1 MSISRQLLYTLCFA
15 VLTLIGVGSFGL
27 WQLSQSHGRFEYV
40 MENTMP
46 SFADLNQA
54 KDGLTAIRVNNRT
67 LFMATTPAELE
78 TAIGNIRSG
87 LQKFDKALADYQ
99 AHNITNEN
107 DRQLLEADKAAME
120 VYRPII
126 EANIADLKAGQR
138 DKALASMAK
147 TKKQAA
153 AIVSA
158 LDAHYKFN
166 VEYTAQI
173 AAENQSA
180 YDMAKMLM
188 IGIISLASVL
198 VGILSYIIYQAISQ
212 GFAQLRHNLTHVS
225 STLDFR
231 TRVDVKRH
239 NEVGE
244 ANLAFN
250 QLLDTLQTSFKALLG
265 VANEV
270 GTASDQLMETA
281 RQVSTASTAQSEAA
295 ANMAATM
302 EEMTVSINHV
312 AEQARATRAG
322 AEQAQHLVD
331 NGAGTIHQT
340 IQDIHQIS
348 SVVKE
353 SVQSIQQLEA
363 DSNQVGSVIG
373 TIGEIADQ
381 TNLLALNAA
390 IEAARAGEQGR
401 GFAVVADEV
410 RKLAE
415 RTSKATQ
422 EITSTIGA
430 MMSKSRETTEQ
441 MGRAGDLVEQGVTRA
456 DEANTAIRHIG
467 ENANHAA
474 TSIGEISA
482 AIQQQGVASN
492 NIAAQVEQTAQMA
505 EESSAAAK
513 QTAASAAH
521 LDTLVKR
528 QMETLARF
536 QV

>member
-198 VGILSYIIYQAISQ
+198 VGIL
-212 GFAQLRHNLTHVS
+212 
-225 STLDFR
+225 
-231 TRVDVKRH
+231 
-239 NEVGE
+239 
-244 ANLAFN
+244 
-250 QLLDTLQTSFKALLG
+250 
-265 VANEV
+265 
-270 GTASDQLMETA
+270 
-281 RQVSTASTAQSEAA
+281 
-295 ANMAATM
+295 
-302 EEMTVSINHV
+302 
-312 AEQARATRAG
+312 
-322 AEQAQHLVD
+322 
-331 NGAGTIHQT
+331 IH
-340 IQDIHQIS
+340 
-348 SVVKE
+348 
-353 SVQSIQQLEA
+353 A
-363 DSNQVGSVIG
+363 
-373 TIGEIADQ
+373 
-381 TNLLALNAA
+381 
-390 IEAARAGEQGR
+390 
-401 GFAVVADEV
+401 
-410 RKLAE
+410 
-415 RTSKATQ
+415 
-422 EITSTIGA
+422 
-430 MMSKSRETTEQ
+430 
-441 MGRAGDLVEQGVTRA
+441 
-456 DEANTAIRHIG
+456 
-467 ENANHAA
+467 
-474 TSIGEISA
+474 
-482 AIQQQGVASN
+482 
-492 NIAAQVEQTAQMA
+492 
-505 EESSAAAK
+505 
-513 QTAASAAH
+513 
-521 LDTLVKR
+521 
-528 QMETLARF
+528 
-536 QV
+536 